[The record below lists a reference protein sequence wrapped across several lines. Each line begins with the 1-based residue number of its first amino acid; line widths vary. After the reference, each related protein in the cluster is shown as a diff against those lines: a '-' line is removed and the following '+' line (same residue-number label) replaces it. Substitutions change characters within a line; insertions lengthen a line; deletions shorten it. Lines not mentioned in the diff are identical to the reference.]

1 MRARGSVGKGIDA
14 VLSCVVW
21 NVKFESRYLLFYK
34 KRALDVGKYI
44 KVINIYDLTNNT
56 NQYSKMASIKPGS
69 VFHLLRV
76 SWTFGYKPM
85 LVLTVKTVKSG

>member
-1 MRARGSVGKGIDA
+1 MR
-14 VLSCVVW
+14 SCPVSCGTSSSSSDI
-21 NVKFESRYLLFYK
+21 NYFIK

-44 KVINIYDLTNNT
+44 KVINIYDLSSNT

-76 SWTFGYKPM
+76 S
-85 LVLTVKTVKSG
+85 